1 MRRSWPS
8 CRATTVS
15 SRPATASGRFRTR
28 ICPLCSRSTW
38 APPPAHPKGANAEL
52 MIRPQSCRKRKPLI
66 AISSQPRRCRAHC
79 AVLSCSAATG
89 TTGMPETIQP
99 HILVVDDD
107 PQIRE
112 LLQEYLTENALRVS
126 VTSTGEQMATI
137 LDNEAIDLVIL
148 DLRLAGEDGMTIART
163 MRDESAIPIIMITGI
178 RDEADRIMGLELGAD
193 DYLTKPFSP
202 RELLARI
209 RTVLR
214 RTKGQALTEARQRE
228 VRAYRFVAFELN
240 LRTRR
245 LTKRAQR
252 VELTNGEFNLLAA
265 LLAAPQR
272 ILTRDPLLEAS
283 RVYDNEVYDRSI
295 DVQVLRLRR
304 KIEADPAQPQFIM
317 TECGVGYSFSSA
329 FEILY

>member
-1 MRRSWPS
+1 MS
-8 CRATTVS
+8 CSVSRA
-15 SRPATASGRFRTR
+15 
-28 ICPLCSRSTW
+28 
-38 APPPAHPKGANAEL
+38 K
-52 MIRPQSCRKRKPLI
+52 
-66 AISSQPRRCRAHC
+66 
-79 AVLSCSAATG
+79 LSSAATG

-163 MRDESAIPIIMITGI
+163 LRDKSAIPIIMITGI

-228 VRAYRFVAFELN
+228 VRAYRFVDFELN

-272 ILTRDPLLEAS
+272 ILTRDQLLEAS
-283 RVYDNEVYDRSI
+283 RVYDNEVYDRAI
-295 DVQVLRLRR
+295 DIQVLRLRR
-304 KIEADPAQPQFIM
+304 KIEPDPAHPKFIV
-317 TECGVGYSFSSA
+317 TERGAGYIFSSPV
-329 FEILY
+329 EVVY